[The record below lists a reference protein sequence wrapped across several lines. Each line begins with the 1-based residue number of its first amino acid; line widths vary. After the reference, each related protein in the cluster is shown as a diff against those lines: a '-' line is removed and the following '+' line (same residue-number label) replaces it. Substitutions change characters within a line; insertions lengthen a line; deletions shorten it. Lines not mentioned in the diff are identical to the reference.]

1 MEITFLGT
9 GGSYPT
15 KFRNVPAIAVQV
27 KEDLLLFDCGEGTQ
41 RQFMQSNVS
50 FMNVKKIFITHFHG
64 DHFLGLPGLLQ
75 TMAFNNRLDTLEIY
89 GPDGIEKL
97 LNGIFSLGFWKPSF
111 NIVAKSIVPNEVLK
125 FEGYSVTA
133 ELAEHIVPDYAYKV
147 KEDDRRGHFNTEKC
161 KALGIKGKDF
171 SCLEYDGFIIKN
183 GKKILLDDVTGN
195 TIVGKSLVYTG
206 DTVPSD
212 RIAKFSNNVDILIHE
227 ASVTKDLENKANEY
241 GHSSSSQAAEIAVK
255 ANAKQL
261 ILTHISPRYE
271 DATPLLEEAQTI
283 MKNTKLAEDFL
294 VHVF

>member
-15 KFRNVPAIAVQV
+15 RFRNVPAIAVQV
-27 KEDLLLFDCGEGTQ
+27 KEDLLLLDCGEGTQ

-50 FMNVKKIFITHFHG
+50 FMKVKKIFITHFHG

-75 TMAFNNRLDTLEIY
+75 TMAFNNRIDSLEIY
-89 GPDGIEKL
+89 GPEGIEKL
-97 LNGIFSLGFWKPSF
+97 LDGIFSLGFWKPSF
-111 NIVAKSIVPNEVLK
+111 KIIAKSIVPNDTLQ
-125 FEGYSVTA
+125 FEGYSVSA
-133 ELAEHIVPDYAYKV
+133 ELAEHTIPDYAYKI
-147 KEDDRRGHFNTEKC
+147 KEEDRRGHFDTEKC

-171 SCLEYDGFIIKN
+171 SYLESNGFIIKN
-183 GKKILLDDVTGN
+183 GKKILLKEVTGN
-195 TIVGKSLVYTG
+195 SIVGKSLVYTG

-212 RIAKFSNNVDILIHE
+212 RIIKFSNNVDVLIHE

-271 DATPLLEEAQTI
+271 DSTPLLEEALPI